1 MVDWEV
7 TETTIYCDAVG
18 TNVTLTIRH
27 DRSVKCTGNR
37 KYGGKL
43 TKKRLKEM
51 KSREKK
57 LGKESRCEGLQ
68 CSRLIRYQR
77 RLFHEQ

>member
-18 TNVTLTIRH
+18 TNVTLTIWH
-27 DRSVKCTGNR
+27 DGSAKCTGNR

-43 TKKRLKEM
+43 VKKRSKEM
-51 KSREKK
+51 KSKGKK
-57 LGKESRCEGLQ
+57 LGKELGCEGLQ
-68 CSRLIRYQR
+68 CSRIFQ
-77 RLFHEQ
+77 